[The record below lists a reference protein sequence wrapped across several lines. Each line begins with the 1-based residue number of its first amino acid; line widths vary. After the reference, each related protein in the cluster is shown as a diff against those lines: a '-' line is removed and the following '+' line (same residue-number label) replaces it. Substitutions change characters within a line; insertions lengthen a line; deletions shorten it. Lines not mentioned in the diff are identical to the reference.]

1 MKTFIAAAAGVLCA
15 VYAHA
20 QAPYL
25 VTDINTSFT
34 PSAQSSNPKSFTA
47 SGPSVYFAATGA
59 TTGTELYKTD
69 GATVQLVKDLRP
81 GTASSTPTS
90 LVDLGN
96 GSFVFSAID
105 DANGRELW
113 ISDGSEAGTVPVK
126 DIFPGTTSS
135 AAAPLLAIG
144 GKAFLLASTSAGL
157 GLWITDGQEAGTQ
170 QLALVAPGPF
180 RSAVI
185 GSILYYSSGDSLWRS
200 DGTPG
205 GTYIVKS
212 DLYARAIV
220 ATADKIFL
228 AAWDQTHGYEL
239 WKSDGTEVG
248 TTIVKDINPGA
259 GGSFN
264 SSSISMAVVNTTVV
278 FFASDGE
285 HDLSLWRSDGTES
298 GTVLYH
304 EFDLPPTTLAP
315 PLVVAANVGFFA
327 LNSSLWR
334 TDATDAG
341 TFSLA
346 AVANPYSFVATPTTL
361 YFLGRDESIG
371 FRLWKS
377 DGTDLG
383 TVEIAPDQSV
393 AEADPQMRYAN
404 GKLYFSGTTGLTGNE
419 PWTSD
424 GTTAGTV
431 MLANLMSDPP
441 ASANPIDLHASN
453 GRLFFVAND
462 GTPPWQLWRSDGTA
476 PSTLQLT
483 DFADTGYTTLDAP
496 TAWNGQLFF
505 RRAFN
510 ELWKSDGTVAGT
522 TLLKEISVWTL
533 FSTSNYLYFTAYASS
548 PYYTY
553 QLWRTDGTV
562 AGTLKITD
570 TNYYATPVG
579 EIAGRFYFLS
589 NGTLW
594 RTEGTAATT
603 VAVGNIGYYAQ
614 SPIVMGGAIYYSG
627 AGDYPNYELWKT
639 DGTPEGASLVK
650 EIRPAGS
657 ASNPRNLTPAG
668 SLLFFTADNGTTGEE
683 LWRSDGTEE
692 GTFLLKDILP
702 GAGSSTPT
710 NMVAIN
716 GILYFVANNGVDGSE
731 LWKSDGT
738 VAGTVLVADIAPGG
752 LSSAPNQ
759 LAGAD
764 GKLWF
769 TASTTANGAELWTS
783 DGTPG
788 GTSMVADIA
797 PGAVSSS
804 PRELT
809 AAGRRLY
816 FSAETSLGRE
826 LWAMPLAATAFSI
839 SDARILE
846 QDSGTQPMRFT
857 VTRSGD
863 LSQAAT
869 VAFTTAGATAT
880 AGADFVAQSGTA
892 SFAIGAATAFIDVQ
906 VAGDNLIERNESFF
920 VNLSA
925 PSSGVLERNVGAGM
939 IEDDDRTSAVN
950 VVLLQDTSFNGYR
963 RIVVTNAGPSSA
975 TSVELRYIES
985 PRNPTFYSY
994 SNNCVTVPGGGSV
1007 TCSLGTLLP
1016 GENRTI
1022 SLSRN
1027 FDYYLYYDP
1036 ENPPGATGTATVSA
1050 AEFDPN
1056 MADNTTARMFSD
1068 NGGLMTP
1075 AFFVTNTT
1083 ASADYIRSS
1092 SSSPLAVTLSST
1104 NPVVV
1109 PSPATVTIP
1118 AGQFGTTFSL
1128 LVGNTP
1134 GKTKLTTTT
1143 NSNPSNVMVIPIVGP
1158 GVTAKLDV
1166 VFWRPSSYYSYEYG
1180 DDVPFQVK
1188 VLARAADGSL
1198 PTGIVEL
1205 LDEVGDVITQQ
1216 ALDATGS
1223 VTFLRTGLLPGN
1235 YVYGAHYVGDAKF
1248 NPLTFTFPAIFVS
1261 GWNTYTSVIVPR
1273 VVCGNLLDVMVTVST
1288 TDTTQNPTGQ
1298 VRIVAGGQE
1307 TLLNL
1312 VPAEPGKSTATT
1324 QISLPQSYYYID
1336 AYYQPTGT
1344 FEGSSNY
1351 NYLPSV
1357 GNCTPISLSA
1367 TATAT
1372 NRVSL
1377 TWNNTGAAS
1386 YEIHRSDSNYGFQIV
1401 GYATTNSY
1409 LDTTAQPNQTYL
1421 YRIRPN
1427 IGQLSEPEIATT
1439 YFFGNDPLVPNV
1451 TNIKALHFTQ
1461 LRTATN
1467 FARTTARLPQSAS
1480 IATAPAAGVAILP
1493 AHIMELRAAVNEARR
1508 YLGLL
1513 PVTFTNPT
1521 ITTGMQIKAGH
1532 LHELR
1537 NALK

>member
-15 VYAHA
+15 VYAQA

-47 SGPSVYFAATGA
+47 SGASVYFSATGA

-81 GTASSTPTS
+81 GTVSSTPQS

-96 GSFVFSAID
+96 GSIVFSAVD

-113 ISDGSEAGTVPVK
+113 ISDGSEGGTVLVK
-126 DIFPGTTSS
+126 DIFPGPVGS
-135 AAAPLLAIG
+135 AVTPFIALG
-144 GKAFLLASTSAGL
+144 GKAFLIASTSAGTA
-157 GLWITDGQEAGTQ
+157 LWITDGQEAGTQ
-170 QLALVAPGPF
+170 QLALMAPGPF
-180 RSAVI
+180 RYAVL
-185 GSILYYSSGDSLWRS
+185 GSILYYSAGDALWRS

-205 GTYIVKS
+205 GTYVVKS
-212 DLYARAIV
+212 GINARYIA
-220 ATADKIFL
+220 ATADKLFL
-228 AAWDQTHGYEL
+228 AAWDQAHGYEL

-259 GGSFN
+259 SGAFN
-264 SSSISMAVVNTTVV
+264 TSSVITIAVVNTSVV

-285 HDLSLWRSDGTES
+285 HDLSLWRSDGTEG

-304 EFDLPPTTLAP
+304 EFDLPSTTLAP
-315 PLVVAANVGFFA
+315 SLTTAANLGFFA
-327 LNSSLWR
+327 LNASLWR

-346 AVANPYSFVATPTTL
+346 AVANPYSFVSTPTTL

-393 AEADPQMRYAN
+393 AEADPQLRYAN

-424 GTTAGTV
+424 GTAAGTV
-431 MLANLMSDPP
+431 MLANLMTDPP
-441 ASANPIDLHASN
+441 ASANPVELRASN
-453 GRLFFVAND
+453 GRLFFIAND

-476 PSTLQLT
+476 PSTVQLS
-483 DFADTGYTTLDAP
+483 DFADAGYTTLDAP
-496 TAWNGQLFF
+496 TAWNGLLFF
-505 RRAFN
+505 RHAYN

-522 TLLKEISVWTL
+522 TLLKEINVWTL
-533 FSTSNYLYFTAYASS
+533 FSTSNYLYFTAYQSS
-548 PYYTY
+548 PYYGY
-553 QLWRTDGTV
+553 ELWRTDGTV
-562 AGTLKITD
+562 AGTVKIAT
-570 TNYYATPVG
+570 TSYYAIPVG
-579 EIAGRFYFLS
+579 EIAGRFYYVA
-589 NGTLW
+589 NGSLF
-594 RTEGTAATT
+594 RTDGTSATT
-603 VAVGNIGYYAQ
+603 VAIGSLGYYSQ
-614 SPIVMGGAIYYSG
+614 NPVVMGGAIYYSG

-639 DGTPEGASLVK
+639 DGTPEGSSLVK
-650 EIRPAGS
+650 EIRPTG
-657 ASNPRNLTPAG
+657 ASNPRNFTPAG
-668 SLLFFTADNGTTGEE
+668 SLLYFTADNGTTGDE

-702 GAGSSTPT
+702 GVGSSTPT
-710 NMVAIN
+710 NMVAVN
-716 GILYFVANNGVDGSE
+716 GVLYFVANNGVDGSE

-738 VAGTVLVADIAPGG
+738 VAGTVLVADIAPGAS
-752 LSSAPNQ
+752 SSAPHQ
-759 LAGAD
+759 LAAAD

-769 TASTTANGAELWTS
+769 GANTTANGAELWTS

-788 GTSMVADIA
+788 GTSMVADIE
-797 PGAVSSS
+797 PGVASSS

-809 AAGRRLY
+809 SAGRRLY
-816 FSAETSLGRE
+816 FSAETSAGRE

-839 SDARILE
+839 SDARVVE

-863 LSQAAT
+863 LSQAAA
-869 VAFTTAGATAT
+869 VAFTTASATAT

-892 SFAIGAATAFIDVQ
+892 SFAVGAATAFIDVL
-906 VAGDNLIERNESFF
+906 VAGDDLIERNETFF

-925 PSSGVLERNVGAGM
+925 PSSGVIERNVGAGM
-939 IEDDDRTSAVN
+939 IEDDDRTSALN
-950 VVLLQDTSFNGYR
+950 VVLLHDSER
-963 RIVVTNAGPSSA
+963 RIVITNAGPSSA

-1007 TCSLGTLLP
+1007 TCSIGTLLP

-1022 SLSRN
+1022 TFSRN
-1027 FDYYLYYDP
+1027 YEYYLYHDT
-1036 ENPPGATGTATVSA
+1036 ENPPGTTATAIVSA

-1056 MADNTTARMFSD
+1056 LADNTTTRMFSE

-1075 AFFVTNTT
+1075 AFFTTNTAAT
-1083 ASADYIRSS
+1083 VNYIRSYYS
-1092 SSSPLAVTLSST
+1092 SGAETVTLLST
-1104 NPVVV
+1104 NPVVA
-1109 PSPATVTIP
+1109 PSPATITVP
-1118 AGQFGTTFSL
+1118 VDQPSGTFSV

-1134 GKTKLTTTT
+1134 GKTKLSTSLSSSIA
-1143 NSNPSNVMVIPIVGP
+1143 NAMVVPIVGP
-1158 GVTAKLDV
+1158 GGTAKLDT
-1166 VFWRPSSYYSYEYG
+1166 VFWRPSSYSSYRYG
-1180 DDVPFQVK
+1180 EDVPFPVK
-1188 VLARAADGSL
+1188 VMARAADGSL
-1198 PTGIVEL
+1198 PTGIVQL
-1205 LDEVGDVITQQ
+1205 LDDAEDVIAQQ
-1216 ALDATGS
+1216 TLDANAA
-1223 VTFLRTGLLPGN
+1223 VTFTRSGLLPGS
-1235 YVYGAHYVGDAKF
+1235 YVYSARYVGDAKF
-1248 NPLTFTFPAIFVS
+1248 NPLTVTFPAIHVG
-1261 GWNTYTSVIVPR
+1261 GWRTYTSVVVPR
-1273 VVCGNLLDVMVTVST
+1273 VICGNLMEVLVTVST
-1288 TDTTQNPTGQ
+1288 TDTTQKPTGQ
-1298 VRIVAGGQE
+1298 VKLSLGGQNYF
-1307 TLLNL
+1307 LDLI
-1312 VPAEPGKSTATT
+1312 PSAQPGQSTATT
-1324 QISLPQSYYYID
+1324 QLPLPQSYSYID
-1336 AYYQPTGT
+1336 ADYEPTGT
-1344 FEGSSNY
+1344 FEYSSNY
-1351 NYLPSV
+1351 NYLPTI
-1357 GNCTPISLSA
+1357 GGCTPVSLSA

-1386 YEIHRSDSNYGFQIV
+1386 YEIHRSDSYYGFNII

-1409 LDTTAQPNQTYL
+1409 LDTTAQPNQTYI

-1427 IGQLSEPEIATT
+1427 NGTLSEPEIATT
-1439 YFFGNDPLVPNV
+1439 YFFANDPLVPNV
-1451 TNIKALHFTQ
+1451 TSLKALHFTQ
-1461 LRTATN
+1461 LRTVAN
-1467 FARTTARLPQSAS
+1467 LARTTARLPQSTS

-1493 AHIMELRAAVNEARR
+1493 AHIMELRAVINEARR

-1521 ITTGMQIKAGH
+1521 ITTGMQIKAVH
-1532 LHELR
+1532 IQELR